1 MSELLMLPTRPVTQP
16 PIIGITTPQRN
27 ETNHYTLVADYID
40 AVRRAGGV
48 PVLLTPGEMHHAR
61 ILDFVDGLLFSGGG
75 DINPAEYD
83 GQAHPE
89 IYKVSAE
96 RDAFELNLARLALR
110 STIPIL
116 GICRGLEILM
126 VVSGGKLVPHIPD
139 EFGDAIIHRA
149 EQSRSAAHPVKV
161 VPKTRL
167 SVLFN
172 RATEVE
178 IVSWH
183 HQAVSKAPEGWQVAA
198 QAPDGVIEAL
208 EHQHHPWAIAVQW
221 HPELAP
227 SDRSQQNIFAAFVQA
242 ASSRHVATVSSLW
255 KRRLNPNILLRH
267 GEGWGKRLTN
277 KLRLV

>member
-1 MSELLMLPTRPVTQP
+1 MFPTRPLTQP

-40 AVRRAGGV
+40 AIRRAGGV

-75 DINPAEYD
+75 DINPAEYN

-96 RDAFELNLARLALR
+96 RDAFELGLARLALR
-110 STIPIL
+110 TTIPIL

-126 VVSGGKLVPHIPD
+126 VVSGGTLVPHIPD
-139 EFGDAIIHRA
+139 EFGDTIIHRA
-149 EQSRSAAHPVKV
+149 EQSRSAAHPVQV

-167 SVLFN
+167 SALFN
-172 RATEVE
+172 RATEVD

-183 HQAVSKAPEGWQVAA
+183 HQAVSKAPTGWQVAA

-227 SDRSQQNIFAAFVQA
+227 SDRKQQNIFAAFVQA
-242 ASSRHVATVSSLW
+242 AGSRHVATASSHLW
-255 KRRLNPNILLRH
+255 QRKLNPNILLRQ
-267 GEGWGKRLTN
+267 GEGWGKALAS